1 MVNMQKILYPILR
14 VLRKQ
19 ERNDMS
25 DRHPEQELLTPSSSS
40 SRPSNRRVPWGSI
53 SLATALILVSL
64 LLVPS
69 LVAQAVDG
77 KTQNLLSLFQFI
89 YLYVQNNYVDPV
101 DPEKLIDGALK
112 GLFESLEDPH
122 SAYLSETDMRT
133 LNDTTAGEFG
143 GVGLYINKQV
153 LPEGSKETAS
163 FVEVVSPIEGTP
175 AYRMGI
181 QAGDLIIKIEGEST
195 EKLSIDEV
203 VKRLRGQPGT
213 TVTIT
218 IRRGPSLQFDVA
230 LTRAVIQ
237 VPTVRYG
244 MIPGGMGYI
253 RIIQFTPYTDDKV
266 QEAIESFK
274 ASGYQALVI
283 DLRMNPGGL
292 LNSVIDTADLFFNDG
307 VIVSTR
313 SRIPAEN
320 AVYEA
325 KPGSIVPENIPIAVL
340 IDGGSAS
347 ASEIFAGVMK
357 DRKRATL
364 FGTKT
369 YGKGSVQQVRSLG
382 RTGFRLTTARYYT
395 PAGVTIDKVG
405 VSPDREVKE
414 PALSEQETETLSK
427 LISSR
432 QIPNFVTEN
441 PNPTEREI
449 QQFIEKLRREHPAL
463 SDRMLRRM
471 VRNEINR
478 HLPNPPVYDLE
489 YDLVLQ
495 EAVKFLREGPKGR

>member
-1 MVNMQKILYPILR
+1 
-14 VLRKQ
+14 
-19 ERNDMS
+19 MS

-244 MIPGGMGYI
+244 MIPGGIGYI

-463 SDRMLRRM
+463 SDRILRRM

-495 EAVKFLREGPKGR
+495 EAVKFLREGLKGR

>member
-1 MVNMQKILYPILR
+1 
-14 VLRKQ
+14 
-19 ERNDMS
+19 MS
-25 DRHPEQELLTPSSSS
+25 DQYPEQGPSKTSTTRRIPWGGVSIATAIVLVCLLLTP
-40 SRPSNRRVPWGSI
+40 
-53 SLATALILVSL
+53 T
-64 LLVPS
+64 

-77 KTQNLLSLFQFI
+77 KTQSLLSLFQFI

-122 SAYLSETDMRT
+122 SAYLAETDMRS
-133 LNDTTAGEFG
+133 LNDTTSGEFG
-143 GVGLYINKQV
+143 GVGLYINKQ
-153 LPEGSKETAS
+153 LPPEGSKDTAS
-163 FVEVVSPIEGTP
+163 FVEVISPIEGTP

-181 QAGDLIIKIEGEST
+181 QSGDLIVKIDGEST

-213 TVTIT
+213 TVTVT
-218 IRRGPSLQFDVA
+218 IRRGANLQFDVP

-244 MIPGGMGYI
+244 MIPGGIGYI

-266 QEAIESFK
+266 QEAIQSFQ
-274 ASGYQALVI
+274 ASGYKSLVI

-292 LNSVIDTADLFFNDG
+292 LTSVIETADLFFDDG

-320 AVYEA
+320 TVYEA
-325 KPGSIVPENIPIAVL
+325 KPGSLVPADIPIAVL

-395 PAGVTIDKVG
+395 PSGVTIDKMG
-405 VSPDREVKE
+405 VSPDQEVKE
-414 PALSEQETETLSK
+414 PDLSDKETEALSK

-432 QIPNFVTEN
+432 QIPAFVTQN
-441 PNPTEREI
+441 PNPSQREI
-449 QQFIEKLRREHPAL
+449 QQFVDKLRRENPDL
-463 SDRMLRRM
+463 SDRVLKRM
-471 VRNEINR
+471 IRNEINR
-478 HLPNPPVYDLE
+478 HLPHPPVYDLE

-495 EAVKFLREGPKGR
+495 EAVKFLREVAKGR

>member
-1 MVNMQKILYPILR
+1 
-14 VLRKQ
+14 
-19 ERNDMS
+19 MS
-25 DRHPEQELLTPSSSS
+25 NLNSGQDLSTSSTSPS
-40 SRPSNRRVPWGSI
+40 RRRIPWGGV
-53 SLATALILVSL
+53 SLATALVLVCL
-64 LLVPS
+64 LLAPS
-69 LVAQAVDG
+69 LMAQAVDG

-101 DPEKLIDGALK
+101 DPETLIDGALK
-112 GLFESLEDPH
+112 GMFESLGDPH
-122 SAYLSETDMRT
+122 SAYLTEADLRN
-133 LNDTTAGEFG
+133 LNDTTSGEFG
-143 GVGLYINKQV
+143 GVGLYINKQTI
-153 LPEGSKETAS
+153 PDKSKDSPS

-181 QAGDLIIKIEGEST
+181 QAGDLIVKIEGEST
-195 EKLSIDEV
+195 ASMSIDEV

-213 TVTIT
+213 TVTVT
-218 IRRGPSLQFDVA
+218 IQRGSARQFDVSI
-230 LTRAVIQ
+230 TRAVIQ

-244 MIPGGMGYI
+244 MIPGGIGYI

-266 QEAIESFK
+266 REAIESFQVE
-274 ASGYQALVI
+274 GYKALVI

-292 LNSVIDTADLFFNDG
+292 LTSVIDTADLFFDDG

-313 SRIPAEN
+313 SRIPSEN

-325 KPGSIVPENIPIAVL
+325 RPGAIVPSTVPIAVL

-347 ASEIFAGVMK
+347 ASEILAGVMK
-357 DRKRATL
+357 DRERAIL
-364 FGTKT
+364 FGAKT

-395 PAGVTIDKVG
+395 PSGVTIDKIG
-405 VSPDREVKE
+405 ISPDREVKE
-414 PALSEQETETLSK
+414 PPLSDQETEAYTN
-427 LISSR
+427 LIASR
-432 QIPNFVTEN
+432 RIATFVSEHPTPSEGEIQEFVDQLRTEN
-441 PNPTEREI
+441 PI
-449 QQFIEKLRREHPAL
+449 F
-463 SDRMLRRM
+463 SDRILKRM

-495 EAVKFLREGPKGR
+495 EAVKYLWEQGR

>member
-1 MVNMQKILYPILR
+1 
-14 VLRKQ
+14 
-19 ERNDMS
+19 MS
-25 DRHPEQELLTPSSSS
+25 DQYPEPGTSKTPTTRRIPWGGVSVATAIVLVCLLLTP
-40 SRPSNRRVPWGSI
+40 
-53 SLATALILVSL
+53 T
-64 LLVPS
+64 
-69 LVAQAVDG
+69 LVAQSVDG
-77 KTQNLLSLFQFI
+77 KTQSLLSLFQFI

-122 SAYLSETDMRT
+122 SAYLAETDMRS

-143 GVGLYINKQV
+143 GVGLYINKQ
-153 LPEGSKETAS
+153 LPPEDSKETAS

-181 QAGDLIIKIEGEST
+181 QSADLIVKIDGEST

-213 TVTIT
+213 TVTVT
-218 IRRGPSLQFDVA
+218 IRRGANLQFDVP

-244 MIPGGMGYI
+244 MIPGGIGYI

-266 QEAIESFK
+266 QEAIESFQ
-274 ASGYQALVI
+274 ASGYRSLVI

-292 LNSVIDTADLFFNDG
+292 LNSVIETADLFFDEG

-313 SRIPAEN
+313 SRIPTEN

-325 KPGSIVPENIPIAVL
+325 NRGSLVPADIPIAVL

-364 FGTKT
+364 FGLKT

-395 PAGVTIDKVG
+395 PSGVTIDKVG

-414 PALSEQETETLSK
+414 PTLSEKETEVYSK

-432 QIPNFVTEN
+432 QIPTFITQNHN
-441 PNPTEREI
+441 PSEQEI
-449 QQFIEKLRREHPAL
+449 QQFVDKLRRESPEL
-463 SDRMLRRM
+463 SDRILKRM
-471 VRNEINR
+471 IRNEINR
-478 HLPNPPVYDLE
+478 HVPNPPMYDLE
-489 YDLVLQ
+489 YDLVLR
-495 EAVKFLREGPKGR
+495 EAVEFLREGGKGR

>member
-1 MVNMQKILYPILR
+1 
-14 VLRKQ
+14 
-19 ERNDMS
+19 MS
-25 DRHPEQELLTPSSSS
+25 DQYPEPGHSKIPTARRIPWGGVSIATAIALVCLLLTP
-40 SRPSNRRVPWGSI
+40 
-53 SLATALILVSL
+53 T
-64 LLVPS
+64 

-77 KTQNLLSLFQFI
+77 KTQSLLSLFQFI

-101 DPEKLIDGALK
+101 EPEKLIDGALK

-122 SAYLSETDMRT
+122 SAYLAETDMRS

-143 GVGLYINKQV
+143 GVGLYINKQTP
-153 LPEGSKETAS
+153 PEGSKDTAS

-181 QAGDLIIKIEGEST
+181 QSGDLIVKIDGEST

-213 TVTIT
+213 TVTVT
-218 IRRGPSLQFDVA
+218 IRRGPSLQFDVP

-244 MIPGGMGYI
+244 MIPGGIGYI

-266 QEAIESFK
+266 QEAIESFR
-274 ASGYQALVI
+274 ASGYKSLVI

-292 LNSVIDTADLFFNDG
+292 LTAVIETADLFFDEG

-325 KPGSIVPENIPIAVL
+325 KPGSLVPADIPIAVL

-395 PAGVTIDKVG
+395 PSGVTIDKIG

-414 PALSEQETETLSK
+414 PTLSEKETEALSR

-432 QIPNFVTEN
+432 QIPSFVTQN
-441 PNPTEREI
+441 PNPSEGHI
-449 QQFIEKLRREHPAL
+449 QQFVDKLRKESPDL
-463 SDRMLRRM
+463 SDRILKRM
-471 VRNEINR
+471 IRNEINR

-495 EAVKFLREGPKGR
+495 EAVKFLREGGKGR

>member
-1 MVNMQKILYPILR
+1 M
-14 VLRKQ
+14 
-19 ERNDMS
+19 
-25 DRHPEQELLTPSSSS
+25 
-40 SRPSNRRVPWGSI
+40 
-53 SLATALILVSL
+53 
-64 LLVPS
+64 
-69 LVAQAVDG
+69 
-77 KTQNLLSLFQFI
+77 
-89 YLYVQNNYVDPV
+89 
-101 DPEKLIDGALK
+101 
-112 GLFESLEDPH
+112 
-122 SAYLSETDMRT
+122 
-133 LNDTTAGEFG
+133 
-143 GVGLYINKQV
+143 
-153 LPEGSKETAS
+153 
-163 FVEVVSPIEGTP
+163 
-175 AYRMGI
+175 
-181 QAGDLIIKIEGEST
+181 
-195 EKLSIDEV
+195 
-203 VKRLRGQPGT
+203 KRLRGQPGT
-213 TVTIT
+213 TVTVT
-218 IRRGPSLQFDVA
+218 IRRGANLQFDVP

-244 MIPGGMGYI
+244 MIPGGIGYI

-266 QEAIESFK
+266 QEAIESFR
-274 ASGYQALVI
+274 ASGYKSLVI

-292 LNSVIDTADLFFNDG
+292 LTAVIETADLFFDEG

-325 KPGSIVPENIPIAVL
+325 KPGSLVPADIPIAVL

-395 PAGVTIDKVG
+395 PSGVTIDKIG

-414 PALSEQETETLSK
+414 PTLSEKETEALSR

-432 QIPNFVTEN
+432 QIPSFVTQN
-441 PNPTEREI
+441 PNPSEGHI
-449 QQFIEKLRREHPAL
+449 QQFVDKLRKESPDL
-463 SDRMLRRM
+463 SDRILKRM
-471 VRNEINR
+471 IRNEINR

-495 EAVKFLREGPKGR
+495 EAVKFLREGGKGR